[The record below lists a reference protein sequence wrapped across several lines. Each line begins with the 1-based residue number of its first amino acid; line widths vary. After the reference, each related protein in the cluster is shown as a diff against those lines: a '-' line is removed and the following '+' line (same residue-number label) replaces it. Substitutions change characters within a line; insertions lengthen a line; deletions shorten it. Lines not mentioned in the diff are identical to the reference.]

1 MQTAGSTDVTDYLS
15 TDISDQLTDKL
26 ISRLGHETPQTEQ
39 PCSGDDFVTSYSSCH
54 ACGDSESTQVFGI
67 LGIYCAHPLLSV
79 PSSTSTLSDTTRSL
93 KPQNSTPSD
102 LMPCGLKLRLCDIGS
117 ETCVFSSVQFNTINY
132 ALHLPVGS
140 VLSVTT
146 ENRSSA
152 FLIED
157 GPFSSFQNR
166 SNGVFNAVLLQSDRL
181 LDSFAFCLYEVSQAP
196 QQFKSSKRSS
206 LILAGSCRQ
215 SFRAICT
222 FLYC

>member
-1 MQTAGSTDVTDYLS
+1 MDTVLSANPRPHPSTNPQLMKQTK
-15 TDISDQLTDKL
+15 QLATHL
-26 ISRLGHETPQTEQ
+26 VQ
-39 PCSGDDFVTSYSSCH
+39 CH
-54 ACGDSESTQVFGI
+54 ACGHTECTRVFGM
-67 LGIYCAHPLLSV
+67 LGIYCAHPLLNV
-79 PSSTSTLSDTTRSL
+79 PASTSTLSDTTRSL
-93 KPQNSTPSD
+93 IKSQNSTPSD

-117 ETCVFSSVQFNTINY
+117 ETCVYSSVQFNMINY
-132 ALHLPVGS
+132 ALHLPVGGF
-140 VLSVTT
+140 LSVTT

-166 SNGVFNAVLLQSDRL
+166 SDGVYNAVLLQSDRL
-181 LDSFAFCLYEVSQAP
+181 LDSFAFCPYEVFQAP

-215 SFRAICT
+215 SFPATCT

>member
-1 MQTAGSTDVTDYLS
+1 MHVVTVSAPSLWYTGYILC
-15 TDISDQLTDKL
+15 
-26 ISRLGHETPQTEQ
+26 P
-39 PCSGDDFVTSYSSCH
+39 PPSSN
-54 ACGDSESTQVFGI
+54 
-67 LGIYCAHPLLSV
+67 V

-93 KPQNSTPSD
+93 KSQNSTPSD

-117 ETCVFSSVQFNTINY
+117 ETCVFSSVQFNMINY

-140 VLSVTT
+140 VLNVTT

-152 FLIED
+152 FLTED

-166 SNGVFNAVLLQSDRL
+166 SDGVYNAVLLQRDRL
-181 LDSFAFCLYEVSQAP
+181 LDSFAFCPYEVSQAP
-196 QQFKSSKRSS
+196 QQFTSSKRSS

-215 SFRAICT
+215 SFRATCT